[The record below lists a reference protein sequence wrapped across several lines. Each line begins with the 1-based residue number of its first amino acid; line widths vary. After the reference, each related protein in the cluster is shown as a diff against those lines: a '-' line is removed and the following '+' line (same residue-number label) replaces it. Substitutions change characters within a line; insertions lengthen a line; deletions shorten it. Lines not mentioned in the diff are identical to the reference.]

1 MSIFKRKKTEVSL
14 VEVSHFDSYSDAR
27 EYFEG
32 KYGFIGDQ
40 LMKLCAE
47 TGLLKVSAKVETG
60 EWFILV
66 GYRGNEYQKCSSIA
80 VEATAE
86 RWKVSVI
93 S

>member
-1 MSIFKRKKTEVSL
+1 MSIFKHKKAEVSL
-14 VEVSHFDSYSDAR
+14 VEVSHFDSYSDAK

-40 LMKLCAE
+40 LVKLCAE

-60 EWFILV
+60 EWFILA
-66 GYRGNEYQKCSSIA
+66 GYRGTEYQKRSSIA

-93 S
+93 